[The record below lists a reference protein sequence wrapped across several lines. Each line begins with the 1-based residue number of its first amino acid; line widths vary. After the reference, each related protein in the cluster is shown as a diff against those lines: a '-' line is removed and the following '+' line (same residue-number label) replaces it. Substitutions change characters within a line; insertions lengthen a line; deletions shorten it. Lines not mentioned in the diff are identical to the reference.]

1 MKRTLFFKVSALAA
15 LSAAFSAC
23 GDAEKA
29 EPSTPEQMY
38 ARAQQLIKPNI
49 EGDKSDFA
57 GALQWLTRA
66 AEGGWCRAQL
76 DLGGIYLQGGKD
88 VQADPSKAFDWFSK
102 AAVQGS
108 AEAEFYL
115 GHILFNGL
123 GRPADKTAAIF
134 HWKKAA
140 AAGIGEAQYRL
151 AHLLLQAADSRA
163 EGVEL
168 LQKVADGKSPKLA
181 AQAACDLGNI
191 FAKGLHGVTADMGQA
206 AEWYSRAATGGN
218 PRAQLVYAIMLLSGE
233 AVPADPQRGM
243 AMLRLAAG
251 QDNPAAIALLI
262 NLLRNGE
269 NAAQDEEEAAAW
281 AERLEKLR
289 RKSPT
294 TP

>member
-1 MKRTLFFKVSALAA
+1 MKRTVFFRVSALAA
-15 LSAAFSAC
+15 LSTAFSAC
-23 GDAEKA
+23 GDAGKA

-38 ARAQQLIKPNI
+38 ARAQELLKPNI
-49 EGDKSDFA
+49 EGDSSDFA
-57 GALQWLTRA
+57 GAFQWLTRA

-76 DLGGIYLQGGKD
+76 DLGGVYLQGGKGVD
-88 VQADPSKAFDWFSK
+88 VDPAQAFEWFSK
-102 AAVQGS
+102 AAAQGS

-123 GRPADKTAAIF
+123 GRPADKTAAVA
-134 HWKKAA
+134 HWRKAA
-140 AAGIGEAQYRL
+140 AANIAEAQYRL
-151 AHLLLQAADSRA
+151 AHLLLQSTDTQA

-168 LQKVADGKSPKLA
+168 LRKVTEAKAMGLA
-181 AQAACDLGNI
+181 AKAACDLGNI
-191 FAKGLHGVTADMGQA
+191 CAKGLHGVEENMEQA
-206 AEWYSRAATGGN
+206 ADWYSRAATGGN
-218 PRAQLVYAIMLLSGE
+218 SRAQLVYAIMLLSGE

-269 NAAQDEEEAAAW
+269 NAAEDEEEAAAW

-289 RKSPT
+289 RQSPT
-294 TP
+294 AP